1 MTPLSQRFTW
11 LSSVLMVAKRICS
24 LLSITQFEA
33 SPSEAL
39 TGNCKQCSLPIS
51 GAVARADSFSRP
63 NSHKSTMP
71 KRSLVQL
78 STHGIDNCQRLLEL
92 LTNLAAQ
99 LEVLL
104 QTLIRLLAKQRNSHT
119 PKLQLVSTCD
129 SHMPHNALFCRSNY
143 TQMCVVGPTTR
154 IPQLL
159 AALCDTLARSKEAS
173 TSSPP

>member
-11 LSSVLMVAKRICS
+11 LSSVLMGAKRICS
-24 LLSITQFEA
+24 LLSITQFEV

-39 TGNCKQCSLPIS
+39 TGNRKQCSLPIS
-51 GAVARADSFSRP
+51 GAVTRADSFSRP
-63 NSHKSTMP
+63 NSHKLSTMP
-71 KRSLVQL
+71 KRSLVQF

-104 QTLIRLLAKQRNSHT
+104 QTLIRLLAKQCNSHT

-129 SHMPHNALFCRSNY
+129 SHHMPHNALLCRSNF

-159 AALCDTLARSKEAS
+159 CNTLARSKKAS

>member
-11 LSSVLMVAKRICS
+11 LSSVLMVAKRIWS
-24 LLSITQFEA
+24 LLSITQLEG

-39 TGNCKQCSLPIS
+39 TGNCKQCSPPIS
-51 GAVARADSFSRP
+51 GAVARADSFSRS
-63 NSHKSTMP
+63 NSHKLSTMP

-104 QTLIRLLAKQRNSHT
+104 QTLIRLLAKQCNSHT
-119 PKLQLVSTCD
+119 PQLQLVSTCD
-129 SHMPHNALFCRSNY
+129 SHHTMLFYADPIINKCVWLVLQVEFLSYLLRSAILQY
-143 TQMCVVGPTTR
+143 SCPF
-154 IPQLL
+154 
-159 AALCDTLARSKEAS
+159 
-173 TSSPP
+173 